1 MGSRPEFV
9 EIKVIALEDIRQSA
23 DNNITPVFRSKFIS
37 RSKIL
42 LFLSGKWKAR
52 QGVTTLQPRP
62 ADKNCGTRFLSGIRV
77 SAGGVAQAR
86 AVRKSSLEFGRQ
98 ALKRFC
104 MGLGVIIMRTFI
116 CGALLVL
123 MLANTASCGK
133 TVLTRYGGPNTDKS
147 AGTARVSPAQTR
159 AMVTGAAYVRP
170 GQTAYVMP
178 KAAQVRRDPSRPG
191 ANSAQAAGI
200 RNHAAKI
207 SGEAICRTLRTQI
220 GVPYKYGGYSP
231 RTGFDCS
238 GLVLWAYRQ
247 YGVSTPRTAKEQA
260 RYGRGVSKDKL
271 SPGDIVVFHI
281 RGGYHTGV
289 YMGNNSFV
297 HSPKPGGN
305 VKMESLNSRYWSKV
319 YRGARRFI

>member
-1 MGSRPEFV
+1 MR
-9 EIKVIALEDIRQSA
+9 
-23 DNNITPVFRSKFIS
+23 N
-37 RSKIL
+37 L
-42 LFLSGKWKAR
+42 LCSG
-52 QGVTTLQPRP
+52 
-62 ADKNCGTRFLSGIRV
+62 
-77 SAGGVAQAR
+77 
-86 AVRKSSLEFGRQ
+86 
-98 ALKRFC
+98 
-104 MGLGVIIMRTFI
+104 
-116 CGALLVL
+116 LLVL

-133 TVLTRYGGPNTDKS
+133 TVLTQYGGPNTYKS
-147 AGTARVSPAQTR
+147 AGTARVSPAR
-159 AMVTGAAYVRP
+159 PGAVVTGAAYVRP

-178 KAAQVRRDPSRPG
+178 KPAQARRDPSRPA
-191 ANSAQAAGI
+191 ANVAQAAGT
-200 RNHAAKI
+200 RNHSAKI

-297 HSPKPGGN
+297 HSPKPGSN
-305 VKMESLNSRYWSKV
+305 VKVESLNNRYWNKV